1 MFKKVLLAA
10 GLSLAI
16 LAPSS
21 AFAAYVCQAEYF
33 PSPGRIKL
41 ITTPTASCS
50 GATSTYWI
58 CETTNTS
65 TSCGIFRYQ
74 VPELVGLQ
82 SSLASAAASQ
92 KPITVSTTSC
102 TGGGSGCLYSVGFK
116 P

>member
-1 MFKKVLLAA
+1 MIKKILLSA

-21 AFAAYVCQAEYF
+21 AFAAFVCQAEYF

-41 ITTPTASCS
+41 ITTASASCS
-50 GATSTYWI
+50 GATTTYWI
-58 CETTNTS
+58 CETTGTS
-65 TSCGIFRYQ
+65 SGCGIFRYQ
-74 VPELVGLQ
+74 VEELVGLQ

-92 KPITVSTTSC
+92 KPIAVSTTSC
-102 TGGGSGCLYSVGFK
+102 TGGGSGCLYSVAFK